1 MTRHKRNIL
10 IVAIL
15 ILALAIGGWLVYR
28 AKFKDYVDTAR
39 MLESVYN
46 AEKSDISYTVTL
58 NGNELDVK
66 FRTVKFPYGD
76 GGSAM
81 KIDVDGEMINRTF
94 YKVNGRS
101 YQDENSLERMIPKN
115 FMSLLQW
122 GADMYSSDLEIVR
135 TRDGDRTVYT
145 VKVPDDM
152 AQSFMDRYLEG
163 LDRLDLTYS
172 GCTLY
177 LTAVDGEMTEL
188 TLQGNAQFKRLLGG
202 VGSAQ
207 IMVRAHINGVG
218 DAVNAPTLP
227 SDVQEQMKHS

>member
-1 MTRHKRNIL
+1 MSRRTRTTV
-10 IVAIL
+10 IVVVV
-15 ILALAIGGWLVYR
+15 ILALAIGGYLYYR
-28 AKFKDYVDTAR
+28 ANFKDYVDTAR
-39 MLESVYN
+39 ALDKVYN
-46 AEKSDISYTVTL
+46 AEQSDISYTVSL
-58 NGNELDVK
+58 NGRELDVQ
-66 FRTVKFPYGD
+66 FRTVKFPVGEN
-76 GGSAM
+76 GSAM
-81 KIDVDGEMINRTF
+81 KIDVEGNLLSHTF

-122 GADMYSSDLEIVR
+122 GSDIFSSDLEIVR

-145 VKVPDDM
+145 VKVPDDLV
-152 AQSFMDRYLEG
+152 QSFMDRYLEG

-188 TLQGNAQFKRLLGG
+188 TLQGNARFKLLIGG
-202 VGSAQ
+202 EGSAV
-207 IMVRAHINGVG
+207 IMVRAYINGVG

-227 SDVQEQMKHS
+227 QDVQEQLKHS